1 VDLAV
6 DTMMAQELTGA
17 RPKCVLLAEDDPY
30 MRQLLASALR
40 KDGYEVIEAKDG
52 IECLGCM
59 QSWVFDHAAPTLP
72 DIIISDIRMPG
83 WSGLEI
89 LQIAR
94 AKDPCV
100 PVILITAF
108 GAREIHNE
116 AWRLGAAAV
125 FDKPFDVDDLRELVL
140 KTVPPR

>member
-1 VDLAV
+1 MPSAVRSIRSSGAPLTRSLDVACAELETHVDLAV

-17 RPKCVLLAEDDPY
+17 RTKCVLLAEDDPY

-52 IECLGCM
+52 VECLGCM

-83 WSGLEI
+83 WSGLE
-89 LQIAR
+89 
-94 AKDPCV
+94 
-100 PVILITAF
+100 
-108 GAREIHNE
+108 
-116 AWRLGAAAV
+116 
-125 FDKPFDVDDLRELVL
+125 
-140 KTVPPR
+140 